1 MQQYVQAPHPE
12 QQAQQQAQ
20 HQAPQQQQGG
30 PGGPGDVA
38 DAPARRPAPGDG
50 LRRFETPAPSARN
63 AADLVELDAPPA
75 AHRAA
80 APAPSASADLL
91 GQG

>member
-1 MQQYVQAPHPE
+1 MQQYVQSPHPE
-12 QQAQQQAQ
+12 HQVQQQAQ
-20 HQAPQQQQGG
+20 QQQQGG
-30 PGGPGDVA
+30 PGGPGDVG

-50 LRRFETPAPSARN
+50 LRRFETPAASARG

-91 GQG
+91 G